1 MHMAGTTSFPELL
14 FVVNV
19 DWFFISHRLPIALAA
34 QRQGYKVHIATGIT
48 SHTMNLED
56 CGFTVHPLRL
66 ERGAT
71 NLFLVLRTFLE
82 IYFVIKK
89 VNPDLIHFITI
100 KPILLGGIA
109 SHFFKHKG
117 LVFSVSGLGYIFSS
131 DGIKSKLRQFATS
144 CLYWFALRHIF
155 IKVIFQNK
163 HDLRTVSNIVK
174 LKSSEY
180 ALIPGSGVDL
190 DKYSPALIPKGLP
203 IVLFAARLLSSK
215 GIYEFAEAST
225 MVSGARFVIAGQFDT
240 DNRECLKPHELQQWV
255 QSGSIEYWGFS
266 DSAAELINQSSIVVL
281 PSYYGEGLPKI
292 LIEAAACAKPVI
304 TTDHPGC
311 RDAIEPG
318 ISGLL
323 VPVRDANAL
332 ATAIKKLLDDPDL
345 CKSMGLAGRALA
357 ERKFDIKQ
365 VVQTHLDIYA
375 DMLSSSS

>member
-1 MHMAGTTSFPELL
+1 MASSISHPELL

-48 SHTMNLED
+48 SNTINLED
-56 CGFTVHPLRL
+56 YGFTVHPLRL

-117 LVFSVSGLGYIFSS
+117 LVFSISGLGYIFSS
-131 DGIKSKLRQFATS
+131 DGIKSKLRQFTTS
-144 CLYWFALRHIF
+144 CLYWFALRHSL

-163 HDLRTVSNIVK
+163 HDLRTVSSIVK
-174 LKSSEY
+174 LKSSDY
-180 ALIPGSGVDL
+180 ILIPGSGVDL
-190 DKYSPALIPKGLP
+190 NKYSPSSITQGLP
-203 IVLFAARLLSSK
+203 IILFAARLLSSK

-225 MVSGARFVIAGQFDT
+225 MVLGARFVIAGQFDA
-240 DNRECLKPHELQQWV
+240 DNRECIQPYELQQWV

-266 DSAAELINQSSIVVL
+266 DSVAELINQSSIVVL

-292 LIEAAACAKPVI
+292 LIEAAACAKPVV

-323 VPVRDANAL
+323 IPPRDASAL
-332 ATAIKKLLDDPDL
+332 AVAIKKLLDDPDL
-345 CKSMGLAGRALA
+345 CKSMGIAGRALA

-375 DMLSSSS
+375 EMLSSKS